1 MEELKSKAGD
11 LTDSITEYIQSYYKL
26 TLLNAADKATSMAA
40 STLAAVTIAFLG
52 IFVLLFGG
60 IALAIWIGSLLDSP
74 ALGYLIVAGF
84 FLLVIIIIVSLKK
97 KIVFP
102 VIRDTL
108 IKKLY
113 EPNDQNIHRPV

>member
-11 LTDSITEYIQSYYKL
+11 LTDSISDYIQSYYKL
-26 TLLNAADKATSMAA
+26 TLLNAADKATTIGA
-40 STLAAVTIAFLG
+40 STLASVTIIFLG
-52 IFVLLFGG
+52 IFVLFFGG
-60 IALAIWIGSLLDSP
+60 IALAIWLGDLLDSP

-84 FLLVIIIIVSLKK
+84 FMLVIVIIVSMRK

-102 VIRDTL
+102 MIRNSL
-108 IKKLY
+108 INKLY